1 MTELQLSLQTAMV
14 ERDEEELR
22 RKNDSVQHV
31 HQSWS
36 PGPCKGRPTGPN
48 VGWRCWRRSSLICR
62 WQSRNNWATHR
73 PLSVSYTTPYGRC
86 NWPKKKLERK
96 AALLTESNALRQ
108 QLQRADDRLYHSKPC
123 NRQKRAYTTV
133 DKKLSTSQS
142 KAARSDLWA
151 RNIVLVARNAD
162 LEHHVQ
168 RLQVAVGQRQELQ
181 DEAALLS
188 IQMERRQRRAV

>member
-1 MTELQLSLQTAMV
+1 MQGKANRAERRLALLEAQLIDLQMAVTQQLGDAQTIIGQLHDTVREMQLA
-14 ERDEEELR
+14 EEE
-22 RKNDSVQHV
+22 
-31 HQSWS
+31 
-36 PGPCKGRPTGPN
+36 
-48 VGWRCWRRSSLICR
+48 
-62 WQSRNNWATHR
+62 
-73 PLSVSYTTPYGRC
+73 
-86 NWPKKKLERK
+86 ERK
-96 AALLTESNALRQ
+96 AAFTESNALRQ